1 MEELLEGPG
10 AGRPTDTHC
19 PPAGGPWFTHQ
30 DTHSL
35 RESLL
40 GLGRR
45 HVEPYIPI
53 GVSIKRGVCYHK
65 CKLCLGEGLAFKDYI
80 FRRLKQLI
88 IKKEEKAMRS
98 RVNLKIQVDH
108 HVELRAMGK
117 HTGERA

>member
-40 GLGRR
+40 RLGHR
-45 HVEPYIPI
+45 HVEPYIPHW
-53 GVSIKRGVCYHK
+53 GQHKTRGV
-65 CKLCLGEGLAFKDYI
+65 LSQVQI
-80 FRRLKQLI
+80 MFRR
-88 IKKEEKAMRS
+88 RTS
-98 RVNLKIQVDH
+98 F
-108 HVELRAMGK
+108 
-117 HTGERA
+117 